1 MRKLS
6 KIVVIFF
13 ATLCAS
19 VLGSIL
25 LVYLLITPE
34 RVRETLVPLAEQE
47 LGREVSLGEIDI
59 SLWSG
64 ICLRELTV
72 AEADGQGTFLSI
84 DELVLRYRFWPLLR
98 LRVVVDEARLSGAR
112 VSLIKLPDGVFN
124 FSSLVKSSAE
134 GTPPKEEKLPRQ
146 GTDSSDNSFDLQIA
160 TIALN
165 NCALNYEDRST
176 GVAQAPLKVDQFN
189 LLIHDFS
196 LTEAF
201 NFKADTKVNG
211 ESIAVQG
218 TLSLKKPGVSM
229 SSLLQVR
236 DQQVDLTVK
245 IHDLQSQP
253 LQVDWQASAATLD
266 LDRLL
271 PSGAT
276 TANETP
282 SQRAATAA
290 VPTAEEIGPF
300 DLPLRMQ
307 GKVKISKILRQ
318 QIVITDFVSKVN
330 LINNIFTLEALTAR
344 VAEGGVSAQGSID
357 LGRKGL
363 AYTPSV
369 IVDKVQAA
377 SFVTMFYPALTGM
390 VNGSLALS
398 AQLFAT
404 GTQLDTIKQT
414 LSGDGKFAL
423 NDGQL
428 SGTALINGL
437 AEMIGEE
444 RLKTLECD
452 DFSGNFKIDN
462 GKVSITSS
470 YHGSD
475 LEMTPLG
482 TIGLDE
488 SIDLRLDTRVSP
500 AVMSKVGGKHNLG
513 RMLSDDRGWGIVPL
527 RISGTLTDPR
537 FKLDSKGARE
547 QLKRQATEKILE
559 KLDEKL
565 DKKLGG
571 DEGQGSSSR
580 TRIKNT
586 LKDLFGN

>member
-1 MRKLS
+1 MRKLR
-6 KIVVIFF
+6 KIVL
-13 ATLCAS
+13 LCLAALS
-19 VLGSIL
+19 AVVFGSLL

-34 RVRETLVPLAEQE
+34 RVRETLVPLAENE

-64 ICLRELTV
+64 IRLRELKV
-72 AEADGQGTFLSI
+72 AEADGKNTFLSI

-112 VSLIKLPDGVFN
+112 VSLIKLPDGAFN

-134 GTPPKEEKLPRQ
+134 GTAPKEEKLPGQ

-211 ESIAVQG
+211 ESVAVQG
-218 TLSLKKPGVSM
+218 EMSLKKPGISM

-236 DQQVDLTVK
+236 DQQVDLTLK

-271 PSGAT
+271 QSAAT
-276 TANETP
+276 TSNETP
-282 SQRAATAA
+282 SQRATATA
-290 VPTAEEIGPF
+290 VPAAEEIGPF

-307 GKVKISKILRQ
+307 GKVKISKIQRQ
-318 QIVITDFVSKVN
+318 QIVMTDFVSKVN
-330 LINNIFTLEALTAR
+330 LINNVFTLETLTAR
-344 VAEGGVSAQGSID
+344 VAEGGVSAQASID

-363 AYTPSV
+363 AYTPSFT
-369 IVDKVQAA
+369 VDKVQAA

-390 VNGSLALS
+390 VNGSLSLS

-404 GTQLDTIKQT
+404 GTQLDTMKKT

-428 SGTALINGL
+428 TGTALINGL

-462 GKVSITSS
+462 GKVNITSS
-470 YHGSD
+470 YRGSD

-482 TIGLDE
+482 SIGLDE
-488 SIDLRLDTRVSP
+488 SIALRLDTRVSP
-500 AVMSKVGGKHNLG
+500 AVMSKIGRKNTLG
-513 RMLSDDRGWGIVPL
+513 RLLSDDRGWGIVPL

-571 DEGQGSSSR
+571 DGGQGSASR

>member
-6 KIVVIFF
+6 KIVLICL
-13 ATLCAS
+13 AALSAA

-34 RVRETLVPLAEQE
+34 RVRETLVPLVEKQ

-64 ICLRELTV
+64 IRLRELIV
-72 AEADGQGTFLSI
+72 AEADGKTTFLSV
-84 DELVLRYRFWPLLR
+84 DEMVLRYRFWPLLR
-98 LRVVVDEARLSGAR
+98 LRVVVDEASLSGAR

-124 FSSLVKSSAE
+124 FSSLLNSSAD
-134 GTPPKEEKLPRQ
+134 GTPPKEKKLPGQ

-236 DQQVDLTVK
+236 DQQVDVTLK

-271 PSGAT
+271 QSGAT
-276 TANETP
+276 TANETA
-282 SQRAATAA
+282 SQRAAATA
-290 VPTAEEIGPF
+290 VPVAEEIGPF

-318 QIVITDFVSKVN
+318 QIVMTDFVSKVN
-330 LINNIFTLEALTAR
+330 LINNVFTLEALTAR
-344 VAEGGVSAQGSID
+344 VAEGGVSAQASID

-363 AYTPSV
+363 AYTPSFT
-369 IVDKVQAA
+369 VDKVQAA

-390 VNGSLALS
+390 VNGSLSLS

-462 GKVSITSS
+462 GKVNITSS
-470 YHGSD
+470 YRGSA

-482 TIGLDE
+482 TVGLDK

-500 AVMSKVGGKHNLG
+500 AVMSKIGEKHNLG
-513 RMLSDDRGWGIVPL
+513 RLLSDDRGWGILPL
-527 RISGTLTDPR
+527 RISGTLTDPS

-559 KLDEKL
+559 KLDKKL
-565 DKKLGG
+565 DKKLDG